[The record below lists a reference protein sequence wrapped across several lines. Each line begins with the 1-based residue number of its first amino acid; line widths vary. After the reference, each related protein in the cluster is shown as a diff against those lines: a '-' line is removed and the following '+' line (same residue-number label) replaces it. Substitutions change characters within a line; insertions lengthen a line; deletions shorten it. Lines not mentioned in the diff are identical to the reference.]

1 MAMLATCTAAPDD
14 NFRRRSQL
22 LTLVEHLSLL
32 YRALVPTPLWF
43 VYLYKSRGVMSS
55 IFTGRSFSVAYQ
67 HLRRSRPALLIRL
80 LTTDA

>member
-55 IFTGRSFSVAYQ
+55 IFTGRSFRGIPTFAQVKASSAHAPV
-67 HLRRSRPALLIRL
+67 
-80 LTTDA
+80 DA